1 MEVAIRVALD
11 RHGVTVHRP
20 QQDSSLLESVA
31 VESPDLLVLI
41 GDAAR
46 SDADELLQTLMADP
60 AASRVPAVLVADDPP
75 LESRLRAFR
84 SGAIAVVPRGASAD
98 AIAARIAELAREVPE
113 DSGSFQGELGEAT
126 LDELTALVA
135 DELRRS
141 ITSAD
146 GVDTK
151 SIRLMLGAG
160 LPVAEALEA
169 FVSQLKPLVEQSDSV
184 HEELFDPTGTEW
196 SELGNGSSDP
206 FSDLSL
212 LSGLRLLLMDTDP
225 GRADTLAQAMRLH
238 DAEVVVTQVS
248 IDGFKRAY
256 GFDPEVVILDSTAL
270 DDGRFETVRHL
281 RKNIRLRWASLL
293 VVRWEDIWPPSS
305 PSPDIAQL
313 SARIAP
319 LTQHDRT
326 LKSQAQTENTLE
338 TRIERTGPG
347 RMLRI
352 LSSVPGNVHMT
363 AKSTKAR
370 FEIDL
375 AEGLIVG
382 ATCMRHGAGAGTSEG
397 IAALR
402 DFLDLGSAQV
412 FIEKRPHPSVAN
424 VMTPV
429 EEALDAATAEFEQNR
444 TLPESSLAPEF
455 QRAHDEPTAREVA
468 AEAPASLES
477 SVPTRQPAADP
488 DAEEQPK
495 AVALRPPKLPSALL
509 TGGSDQMPLA
519 DFEGEDSSQITIRRE
534 GLTSEYA
541 TWDTDMS
548 VEETRISHISSEAV
562 VPHLDQV
569 PTSVQPIDSLTDH
582 RFDLL
587 GVEELRDS
595 DVLTIRDSDLL
606 RIQKQPGAPAL
617 PVASASSKEGAA
629 DPPNDADAHLS
640 DSELP
645 TTPHAPVDQ
654 LHNATVPPWSD
665 APGASEFDETFP
677 PASSLTRWLISGVAW
692 TALLSTVIG
701 GGWFLWHA
709 SATHSA
715 AEPATQEA
723 ESPRLPEAAGARTEE
738 PSAGQEQPVTETP
751 ELRSD
756 TQSRT
761 AEPIAEAEQTASAET
776 STAEQTAAAEQ
787 TSTAEETS
795 RPESVELE
803 SQGSPRETTSD
814 IATTGE
820 NQPRLPTR
828 LDEITRTPAGERDL
842 SASRARSTEGRR
854 YLRRERIEEA
864 TEAFFEALQLDD
876 SNPHS
881 MIGLAEIHLAQGN
894 PEAAIEFARRAV
906 QLRGRRSRYR
916 LILGDAYRA
925 NEQLAEARAEYRNAL
940 KLEPDDQAILS
951 RLSSTR

>member
-1 MEVAIRVALD
+1 
-11 RHGVTVHRP
+11 
-20 QQDSSLLESVA
+20 
-31 VESPDLLVLI
+31 
-41 GDAAR
+41 
-46 SDADELLQTLMADP
+46 
-60 AASRVPAVLVADDPP
+60 
-75 LESRLRAFR
+75 
-84 SGAIAVVPRGASAD
+84 
-98 AIAARIAELAREVPE
+98 
-113 DSGSFQGELGEAT
+113 
-126 LDELTALVA
+126 
-135 DELRRS
+135 
-141 ITSAD
+141 
-146 GVDTK
+146 
-151 SIRLMLGAG
+151 
-160 LPVAEALEA
+160 
-169 FVSQLKPLVEQSDSV
+169 
-184 HEELFDPTGTEW
+184 
-196 SELGNGSSDP
+196 
-206 FSDLSL
+206 
-212 LSGLRLLLMDTDP
+212 LLLMDTDP

-326 LKSQAQTENTLE
+326 LKFQAQTEKTLE

-352 LSSVPGNVHMT
+352 LSSIPGNVHMT

-412 FIEKRPHPSVAN
+412 SIEKRPHPSVAN

-429 EEALDAATAEFEQNR
+429 EEALDAATAEFERNR
-444 TLPESSLAPEF
+444 ILPGPALAPEF
-455 QRAHDEPTAREVA
+455 QSAHDEPTAREVA
-468 AEAPASLES
+468 AEEQARSES

-488 DAEEQPK
+488 EAKKQPK
-495 AVALRPPKLPSALL
+495 AVAPPPPKLPSALL
-509 TGGSDQMPLA
+509 TGGSDQMALA

-541 TWDTDMS
+541 AWDTDMS
-548 VEETRISHISSEAV
+548 VEETRISHTSSEAA

-569 PTSVQPIDSLTDH
+569 PTSVQHIDSLTDH

-595 DVLTIRDSDLL
+595 DVLTIRDSELL
-606 RIQKQPGAPAL
+606 HIQKQPGAPAL
-617 PVASASSKEGAA
+617 PVASASSKGGAA
-629 DPPNDADAHLS
+629 DPPSDADAHLS
-640 DSELP
+640 DSEFP

-654 LHNATVPPWSD
+654 LHNATVPPWPD
-665 APGASEFDETFP
+665 APEASEFDETSQ

-692 TALLSTVIG
+692 TALFSTVIG

-709 SATHSA
+709 SATRSG
-715 AEPATQEA
+715 AEPAAQAA
-723 ESPRLPEAAGARTEE
+723 ESPGLPEAAGTRAEELRT
-738 PSAGQEQPVTETP
+738 GQEQPVTETP

-756 TQSRT
+756 TESRT
-761 AEPIAEAEQTASAET
+761 AETIAM
-776 STAEQTAAAEQ
+776 AEQTAAAEQ

-795 RPESVELE
+795 RPDSVELE

-814 IATTGE
+814 IATTG
-820 NQPRLPTR
+820 
-828 LDEITRTPAGERDL
+828 
-842 SASRARSTEGRR
+842 
-854 YLRRERIEEA
+854 
-864 TEAFFEALQLDD
+864 
-876 SNPHS
+876 
-881 MIGLAEIHLAQGN
+881 
-894 PEAAIEFARRAV
+894 
-906 QLRGRRSRYR
+906 
-916 LILGDAYRA
+916 
-925 NEQLAEARAEYRNAL
+925 
-940 KLEPDDQAILS
+940 
-951 RLSSTR
+951 